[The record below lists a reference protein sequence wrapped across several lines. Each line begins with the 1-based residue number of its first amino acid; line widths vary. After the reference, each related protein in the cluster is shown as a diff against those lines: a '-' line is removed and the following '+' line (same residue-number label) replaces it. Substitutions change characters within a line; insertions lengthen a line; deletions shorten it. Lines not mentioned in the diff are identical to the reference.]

1 MSELRAAEI
10 EVGACLF
17 IDVVGGVD
25 VFDPPTQICMQI
37 VTDEKEASIFLTPED
52 ARLYA
57 QVLLMN
63 ANRIDGDN
71 QA

>member
-17 IDVVGGVD
+17 IDVIGGAD